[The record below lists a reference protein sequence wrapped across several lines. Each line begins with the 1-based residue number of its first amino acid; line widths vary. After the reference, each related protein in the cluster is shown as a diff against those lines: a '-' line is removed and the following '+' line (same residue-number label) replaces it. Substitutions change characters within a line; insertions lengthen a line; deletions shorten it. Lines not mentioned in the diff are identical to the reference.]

1 MSAFF
6 IFNIMEVKD
15 LHPLGKITKLHGYK
29 GEFTIWINSSSPFD
43 YVDLETLFLFQKG
56 RVTPFIIEDLG
67 RKTNTTLR
75 MKLEGINSEA
85 EALPWVKAEIFIR
98 PEEVS
103 ETDQM
108 RDNIRGWIGFRV
120 FTDDNQPIGVLA
132 EVNDS
137 GVNPLM
143 EIDRDGQTIYVPL
156 QPAFIAEIKE
166 EDHHIFL
173 SLPPGLLELYEK

>member
-1 MSAFF
+1 
-6 IFNIMEVKD
+6 
-15 LHPLGKITKLHGYK
+15 
-29 GEFTIWINSSSPFD
+29 
-43 YVDLETLFLFQKG
+43 
-56 RVTPFIIEDLG
+56 
-67 RKTNTTLR
+67 
-75 MKLEGINSEA
+75 MKLEGIESESD
-85 EALPWVKAEIFIR
+85 ALPWVKAEIYIR
-98 PEEVS
+98 PDEVS

-120 FTDDNQPIGVLA
+120 FTEDKEPIGVLA

-137 GVNPLM
+137 GVNPMM